1 MKALPII
8 STLYCN
14 KVIYVYLFNI
24 IVAMSSGRRERVVI
38 SCVTFET
45 VKVAEPV
52 KFYDATKVHLIH
64 YIRDPDS
71 DQGKTYAEFYDRV
84 CEIINENATTPVEI
98 IDYKENVNDFT
109 AMLKTILQII
119 ENENRNEE
127 PADIFVNISA
137 GTSEY
142 AAAAAIA
149 SMMMPGTIPFS
160 VRTEEY
166 QVKNVK
172 NVFYDMNKPIGL
184 TKSVKDP
191 KRLPK
196 YSMPIPDRNLV
207 LGLKILDRMNKSRR
221 PPKGPEMID
230 ALKKHNLWRRDAEE
244 DTSKNEHDAKVKM
257 ARSDSV
263 YYYRDYISKWLSEG
277 WVYKDTFK
285 KRYFLT
291 DKGEIILGTFYCEI
305 E

>member
-1 MKALPII
+1 MA
-8 STLYCN
+8 
-14 KVIYVYLFNI
+14 
-24 IVAMSSGRRERVVI
+24 SGRRERIVV

-45 VKVAEPV
+45 VKVTEPI

-64 YIRDPDS
+64 YIRDPETPKGDIY
-71 DQGKTYAEFYDRV
+71 TEFYQRV
-84 CEIINENATTPVEI
+84 CEIINENATAPVEI
-98 IDYKENVNDFT
+98 ISHRENVNDFT
-109 AMLKTILQII
+109 AMLRTILQII
-119 ENENRNEE
+119 EEENRKEE

-166 QVKNVK
+166 QVKNVR
-172 NVFYDMNKPIGL
+172 NVFYEKDKPIGL

-207 LGLKILDRMNKSRR
+207 LGLKILNKMNKSKR
-221 PPKGPEMID
+221 PPRGPEMIA
-230 ALKKHNLWRRDAEE
+230 ALKKHNLWRRDVEE
-244 DTSKNEHDAKVKM
+244 DTSKNEHDAKAKM

-263 YYYRDYISKWLSEG
+263 YYYRDYISKWFSEG
-277 WVYKDTFK
+277 WIYRDTFK

-291 DKGEIILGTFYCEI
+291 ERGEIVLGTFYCDI